1 MIVDTHTHT
10 PRYKDPVPESE
21 RSVNTVWRPDRG
33 VSWPYTWGEYIEAME
48 PVDRAIVFN
57 LARQATDEDRYA
69 VNDATAEFVR
79 AYPDKLIG
87 YLSVHPDDPGCL
99 DEIERGVGDLGL
111 KGIKLGPNY
120 QNFDPLGEAAFRVYA
135 RAQELALPITFHTG
149 TSPVRTAD
157 LDYAHPRHFDRVAI
171 AFPELMMVLAHMA
184 HPWQETTIAVIRK
197 HPNLYA
203 DVSALFYRPWSF
215 YNCMR
220 LAEEWGVLHKLLFG
234 TDFGVST
241 PQENLDALRSPNRI
255 VEGTNLPRI
264 SEAAME
270 EIIQRDALSLLGL
283 A

>member
-1 MIVDTHTHT
+1 MIIDTHTHT
-10 PRYKDPVPESE
+10 PRYKDQVPKEE
-21 RSVNTVWRPDRG
+21 RVLNTVSRPDRG
-33 VSWPYTWGEYIEAME
+33 VYWAVNWAEYMRAME
-48 PVDRAIVFN
+48 PVDKSIVFN
-57 LARQATDEDRYA
+57 IAQKVGDTSI
-69 VNDATAEFVR
+69 NDTTAEFVR

-87 YLSVHPDDPGCL
+87 DLSVHPHDPGCL

-120 QNFDPLGEAAFRVYA
+120 QNFDPLGEEAFRVYA
-135 RAQELALPITFHTG
+135 RAQERGLPITFHTG
-149 TSPVRTAD
+149 TSPIQFAD
-157 LDYAHPRHFDRVAI
+157 LDCAHPRHFDRVAI
-171 AFPELMMVLAHMA
+171 AFPELKMVLAHMA

-203 DVSALFYRPWSF
+203 DISALFYRPWSF

-220 LAEEWGVLHKLLFG
+220 LAQEWGVLHKLLFG

-241 PQENLDALRSPNRI
+241 PRENIDALRDPNRI

-270 EIIQRDALSLLGL
+270 EIIHRDALSLLGL
-283 A
+283 AD